1 MSSSWERRRDFQSR
15 VDFAKK
21 CIEALL
27 NLHMATST
35 CLLFCVI
42 ILFVPHRLSL
52 TWLTSIDLPI
62 DESIRKHRRK
72 ERIWIDRVEDSD
84 KSADVEGSFRGTG
97 RLDRNFIAKCSVN
110 NWSESKWLGGAYNN
124 ICTAREMTLTLIDFS
139 VSPEQP
145 KTIHKSAHHERRKAW
160 GGKCPFKC
168 LRLQNP
174 LHHPRSPPGSS
185 WRDRRHVSRGIWSG
199 G

>member
-62 DESIRKHRRK
+62 AESIRKQRRK

-124 ICTAREMTLTLIDFS
+124 ICTAKEMTWLNWLFCFS
-139 VSPEQP
+139 RTTQNDTQKRAPWAQKSLRRQMPFQMPPTPKPPPPSPI
-145 KTIHKSAHHERRKAW
+145 TAR
-160 GGKCPFKC
+160 F
-168 LRLQNP
+168 
-174 LHHPRSPPGSS
+174 
-185 WRDRRHVSRGIWSG
+185 
-199 G
+199 